1 MMLSVADALV
11 AISHIWGIS
20 QKVEKFLAI
29 YHPINDTETEST
41 DVECTA
47 QAALAVYS
55 TLASFLWTLALAFY
69 VFSINCMEGKSFY
82 TSLIICIHV

>member
-11 AISHIWGIS
+11 AISHIWGIT
-20 QKVEKFLAI
+20 QNVEKFLKI
-29 YHPINDTETEST
+29 YHPVNDTDIQST
-41 DVECTA
+41 DVECTT

-69 VFSINCMEGKSFY
+69 IFSINCMEGEPSGL
-82 TSLIICIHV
+82 SVHQL